1 MSHSPSLSDCCVAP
15 CQCLVGKAEAEK
27 DTAQK
32 RLRVI
37 LRVESSLMD
46 KRAVGDRIIKRKRF
60 FEMRPGRSKPGGTQQ
75 ISTGG
80 EVTQN
85 EPGGIVAL
93 TAQMQQILV

>member
-1 MSHSPSLSDCCVAP
+1 MSADLPAASPDTTETLIQRCVVSDERKQPHSNGQARSQRRRMSQPSSLSDCFVAP

-46 KRAVGDRIIKRKRF
+46 K
-60 FEMRPGRSKPGGTQQ
+60 
-75 ISTGG
+75 
-80 EVTQN
+80 
-85 EPGGIVAL
+85 
-93 TAQMQQILV
+93 